1 MLIVSRP
8 WLPPSL
14 HRPTELTLTLTLTL
28 TQAPPSERILSPPG
42 SRRLLLDIHHADV
55 NVQDRYGGTPMIDS
69 VRHKKDTSAF
79 LLRSH
84 GAALKLDDPAGA
96 LCSAAAEGDVDEVRD
111 HPHIA
116 H

>member
-1 MLIVSRP
+1 MASVVGPILFTAP
-8 WLPPSL
+8 HGLKL
-14 HRPTELTLTLTLTL
+14 HRGACPV
-28 TQAPPSERILSPPG
+28 
-42 SRRLLLDIHHADV
+42 RRLLLDIHHADV